1 MYMKQ
6 GYASPRVLQVTEI
19 ELETGILTGSVIDK
33 LTVESTGQEVG
44 GVFDYSAPESSF
56 NHEWGE

>member
-6 GYASPRVLQVTEI
+6 GYASPRVLQVAEI

>member
-6 GYASPRVLQVTEI
+6 GYASPRVLQVAEI
-19 ELETGILTGSVIDK
+19 ELETGILTGSGPD

-44 GVFDYSAPESSF
+44 GVYDYSAAESTF